1 MKARLV
7 KFGEI
12 EVEGKR
18 YTHDVVIDGGKVRKR
33 KKGPSKQFREKFG
46 HTPLSAG
53 EEIPW
58 GGKRLIVGTGAHG
71 ALPVMDEGLAEA
83 KRREYDCAVVANR
96 FDRATFHRFF
106 AERFLLR
113 GLWLLVNVGM
123 TPVVVAFETGRC
135 RFATQIAIDAL
146 IIDVECP
153 RYVFGVFVCDVGHS
167 FYGKS
172 EIQH

>member
-1 MKARLV
+1 MVGPNEKKIGHGSGCRKWKPWRTGTRLKAGCGSGLFELARVLVRLDQAAR
-7 KFGEI
+7 F
-12 EVEGKR
+12 R
-18 YTHDVVIDGGKVRKR
+18 YRR
-33 KKGPSKQFREKFG
+33 AALFF
-46 HTPLSAG
+46 L
-53 EEIPW
+53 
-58 GGKRLIVGTGAHG
+58 GATFPFP
-71 ALPVMDEGLAEA
+71 AAIFQKLRAN
-83 KRREYDCAVVANR
+83 RREYDCAVVANR